1 MRKEVG
7 LNMDRFHDRRK
18 LQYDSM
24 SFIVGARIDDFSHS
38 ARLFILC
45 DQVAGTTAFRLVGI

>member
-1 MRKEVG
+1 MN

-24 SFIVGARIDDFSHS
+24 SFVVGARIDDFSNS